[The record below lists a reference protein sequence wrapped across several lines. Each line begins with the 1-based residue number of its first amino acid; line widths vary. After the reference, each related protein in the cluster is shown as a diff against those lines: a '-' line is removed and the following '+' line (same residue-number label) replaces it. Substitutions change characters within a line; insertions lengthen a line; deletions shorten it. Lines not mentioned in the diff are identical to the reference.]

1 MAGIRVPHVETVL
14 VENSDNRL
22 AAVEEAKMT
31 GQPLQSTAANVS
43 VIVPHDVA
51 EVIFEEFSQEDT
63 YVGRFGATAAAHL
76 EDYHE
81 KVRTDPDFI
90 PQTNEEKA
98 QAHHEY
104 SAELVRKQM
113 EDNARVL
120 ALIAEGFEPSLAVQ
134 QANLERAREHEEKSI
149 EYAKLRAERAKNVK
163 GVWEV
168 VDEAVKLLKPE
179 DLEKP
184 VEKRASKLE
193 KIVEAP
199 DVSESQAREALI
211 TKDDIIATKEDFK
224 AHAMSH
230 EELVPRDRPAIPILD
245 AAGSPEQLREE
256 TAIAQIYADNPTEEA
271 TKAQVKMNEE
281 IAKKDGEETSAH
293 PFEAVREAE
302 DSVNDVQPSDEM
314 PENPSE

>member
-1 MAGIRVPHVETVL
+1 MAGIRIPHVETVL

-31 GQPLQSTAANVS
+31 GQPFQSTAANES

-98 QAHHEY
+98 QAHHAY

-113 EDNARVL
+113 EDNAKVL

-149 EYAKLRAERAKNVK
+149 EYAKLRAERAKNAK

-193 KIVEAP
+193 KVVEAP

-230 EELVPRDRPAIPILD
+230 EELRERDRPAIPILES
-245 AAGSPEQLREE
+245 AGSPEQLRED

-271 TKAQVKMNEE
+271 TKAQVKMNKA
-281 IAKKDGEETSAH
+281 IAEKDGEETSAH
-293 PFEAVREAE
+293 PFDAIRDAE
-302 DSVNDVQPSDEM
+302 NSVNDVEPSDEM